1 MKSKI
6 TLLGHPIHPML
17 VVFPLGLFATSVIFD
32 ILYISTGN
40 FDLPT
45 VSYYLI
51 GAGLIGG
58 FLAAIFGV
66 IDWLGL
72 PSTSRAWNLGVW
84 HGIGNLLV
92 VGLFLLSWLRRKD
105 NLNFIP
111 ENSALTLSLVGIGI
125 ALVTMW
131 LGGELVYRLG
141 VAVDQNANVNAPN
154 SLTKPSQNPPSSV
167 ERT

>member
-6 TLLGHPIHPML
+6 TFLGHPIHPML
-17 VVFPLGLFATSVIFD
+17 VVFPLSLFATSVIFD
-32 ILYISTGN
+32 ILYISTRN

-58 FLAAIFGV
+58 LLAAIFGA

-72 PSTSRAWNLGVW
+72 PANSRAWNLSVL

-111 ENSALTLSLVGIGI
+111 ENSALILSWVRIGI
-125 ALVTMW
+125 ALVTVW
-131 LGGELVYRLG
+131 LGGELVYRHG
-141 VAVDQNANVNAPN
+141 VAVEQEANVNA
-154 SLTKPSQNPPSSV
+154 TSS
-167 ERT
+167 

>member
-1 MKSKI
+1 
-6 TLLGHPIHPML
+6 ML

-32 ILYISTGN
+32 ILYISTRN
-40 FDLPT
+40 FDLPA
-45 VSYYLI
+45 VSYHLI

-58 FLAAIFGV
+58 LLAAIFGA

-72 PSTSRAWNLGVW
+72 PSNSRAWNLGIW
-84 HGIGNLLV
+84 H
-92 VGLFLLSWLRRKD
+92 
-105 NLNFIP
+105 
-111 ENSALTLSLVGIGI
+111 GIGI
-125 ALVTMW
+125 ALATMW

-141 VAVDQNANVNAPN
+141 VAVDQNANVSAPN

>member
-17 VVFPLGLFATSVIFD
+17 VVFPLGLFAASVIFD
-32 ILYISTGN
+32 VLYISTRN

-58 FLAAIFGV
+58 LLAAIFGA

-72 PSTSRAWNLGVW
+72 PSNSRAWNLGIW

-141 VAVDQNANVNAPN
+141 VAVDQDANVNAPN
-154 SLTKPSQNPPSSV
+154 SLTKPSQNHHSSV
-167 ERT
+167 VRT